1 MADTGSFPIVNPGAE
16 GVATRFHVQGVG
28 YRFVL
33 VPAGLSIRFL
43 LYPIRLGVV
52 ALRDVPED
60 RIDVY
65 IRHPKQ
71 PDLLAAFPHD
81 ENLYGPVDHNV
92 IVSHQRQNP
101 NHVNQTVF
109 EIVVRDSDLA
119 NCDDYLVS
127 LKESGTGFDERPSKR
142 PSEDASSSSKRSKGN
157 GGQSFGGGGASSS
170 GRGGIVASTR
180 LTSRV
185 VSLRDLKTDGCSV
198 EKYQNGLKY
207 FSQIRLL

>member
-109 EIVVRDSDLA
+109 EIVVRGNLFSNCHGYLTCLYADSDLA

-180 LTSRV
+180 LTSRGIV
-185 VSLRDLKTDGCSV
+185 
-198 EKYQNGLKY
+198 
-207 FSQIRLL
+207 